1 MSPIQEPRPPTENRI
16 LAALPQEERDRLAP
30 HLEHVDLPHSKI
42 LYDAD
47 GPIGHVYFPTGAMIS
62 LVSQLPDG
70 SSVEVGVTGFEGM
83 AGLSVIMGID
93 RSPHMC
99 IVQIPDGAVRVRAEV
114 IKDEFKRGGVLQTL
128 LLGYVHSL
136 MIQVSQVAAC
146 NRLHTVEERLARW
159 LLMCYDR
166 CVCEELPLTQEFLAI
181 MLGCRRAGVT
191 TAAITLQADGYI
203 KYTRGHI
210 TLTDR
215 RGLQDITCDCYRVLK
230 EDFDRTLSGTK
241 AEPVLVS

>member
-1 MSPIQEPRPPTENRI
+1 MSNIPEPRPPTENRI
-16 LAALPQEERDRLAP
+16 LAALPPEERERLAP
-30 HLEHVDLPHSKI
+30 HLEHVELPHGKI
-42 LYDAD
+42 LYEAE
-47 GPIGHVYFPTGAMIS
+47 GPINYAYFPTGSMVS

-83 AGLSVIMGID
+83 TGVSVIMGVD
-93 RSPHMC
+93 TSPHMG
-99 IVQIPDGAVRVRAEV
+99 IVQIPDGAIRVRAEV
-114 IKDEFKRGGVLQTL
+114 IKDEFKRGGVLQSLMLRYT
-128 LLGYVHSL
+128 HSL

-166 CVCEELPLTQEFLAI
+166 CQCVELPLTQEFLAM

-210 TLTDR
+210 TLIDR
-215 RGLQDITCDCYRVLK
+215 PGLQEITCECYRVLK
-230 EDFDRTLSGTK
+230 EDFDRTPSGTK
-241 AEPVLVS
+241 NAGGGR